1 MRIALA
7 KTLAEIAD
15 RDPRV
20 MLITADLGYM
30 ALEAFSEKHPRRF
43 FNVGVAEQNM
53 VGLATGL
60 AEAGFIPFL
69 YSIVTFASMR
79 AYEFLRNGP
88 VLQHLPVRLV
98 GVGGGFEYGSA
109 GPTHFGLEDIAIMR
123 AQPGLR
129 VIAPADH
136 EQTRTA
142 VLKTWNLPGPIYYRL
157 GKDDRSTIPGL
168 KGRFDMDR
176 VVTVREGKDLLF
188 VTTGSVTQ
196 EVVAAAERLAPQGVS
211 AAVVVVSTLNPPPV
225 AALLETLAPFARVLT
240 VEAHYLTGGLGSMV
254 AEIIADHGLRCR
266 TVRIG
271 VDAQPNALSG
281 SQGYHHRLHG
291 LDREGIAAAAMN
303 QLART

>member
-1 MRIALA
+1 MRLALA

-15 RDPRV
+15 SDPRV

-30 ALEAFSEKHPRRF
+30 ALETFSEKHPGRF
-43 FNVGVAEQNM
+43 LNVGVAEQNM

-60 AEAGFIPFL
+60 AEAGFIPYL

-109 GPTHFGLEDIAIMR
+109 GPTHFGLEDLAIMR

-136 EQTRTA
+136 QQTRTA
-142 VLKTWNLPGPIYYRL
+142 VLKTWDLPGPTYYRL
-157 GKDDRSTIPGL
+157 GKDDKSIIPGL
-168 KGRFDMDR
+168 NGRFELDG
-176 VVTVREGKDLLF
+176 VVTIREGTDLLF
-188 VTTGSVTQ
+188 VTTGSITQ
-196 EVVAAAERLAPQGVS
+196 EVMAAADRLEPQGLS

-225 AALLETLAPFARVLT
+225 AALLKVLSPFERVLT
-240 VEAHYLTGGLGSMV
+240 VEAHYVTGGLGSMV
-254 AEIIADHGLRCR
+254 AEIMADHGLTCR
-266 TVRIG
+266 AVRIG
-271 VDAQPNALSG
+271 ANVQPNARSG
-281 SQGYHHRLHG
+281 SQAYHHRVHG

-303 QLART
+303 QLTRK